1 MVVMGTLLEM
11 TASAL
16 REALNGYRPA
26 ELEGAGAR
34 PAAVLMPLVE
44 GCGRVEVVFTKR
56 NATLPHH
63 AGQISFPGGA
73 VDPEDRDLEA
83 TALRET
89 CEEIGVPCQGV
100 RVLTRLDQVRTVTN
114 FLVTPFLGIIE
125 EPVEFSPNP
134 QEVERILTVPLAKVV
149 NPASYHLAEV
159 TWEGRRF
166 RHLALAHGRDL
177 VWGATARILQ
187 NLLRALGE
195 GWRRVAEAAQA
206 GGGVGESAQKP
217 VDAKARLV

>member
-1 MVVMGTLLEM
+1 MVVMSKLLEI
-11 TASAL
+11 TKHAL
-16 REALNGYRPA
+16 MQALDGYRPV
-26 ELEGAGAR
+26 ELEAAGAR

-44 GCGRVEVVFTKR
+44 SHGRVEVVFTKR
-56 NATLPHH
+56 NSTLPHH

-73 VDPEDRDLEA
+73 VDPEDRDLKA

-89 CEEIGVPCQGV
+89 CEEIGVPCQRV

-125 EPVEFSPNP
+125 DPVEFSPNP

-149 NPASYHLAEV
+149 DPQSYHLAEV
-159 TWEGRRF
+159 TWEGQKF
-166 RHLALAHGRDL
+166 QHLALAHGQDL

-187 NLLRALGE
+187 NLLRALDGS
-195 GWRRVAEAAQA
+195 WRLVAKAAQED
-206 GGGVGESAQKP
+206 GEPGEPAQKP